1 MTTAIAEYS
10 PTESALAELRERYA
24 GIVFDTTTTKGMAE
38 AKVARAELRKYRI
51 ALESKRVEIKAPA
64 LDRCRLIDTEAKRI
78 TAELEALEEPI
89 DETIK
94 REERRKEAD
103 KAAREQA
110 ERDRTEAR
118 NRRFDAIKGTPLRAV
133 TATVEQIEALIAET
147 EAMDF
152 SDIEA
157 QYRDAA
163 QYEARLAVLSLKAAL
178 DRRRME
184 DAEQERIK
192 QERAELE
199 RLRSEEAARR
209 AEAERIAAAE
219 RERLAEEGRR
229 SEEAARAERAAAEE
243 AARKAREDEQARIDA
258 ERAERRRQE
267 DAERAEAAE
276 KLRKEQAEAAAERKR
291 LADERAAAERRA
303 RDDAIANATL
313 LGAAADAVELLKSNG
328 FADHIVTLKLE
339 SAIRRE
345 PVAKKAA

>member
-10 PTESALAELRERYA
+10 PTESALAELRERFA
-24 GIVFDTTTTKGMAE
+24 AVVFDTATTKGMAE
-38 AKVARAELRKYRI
+38 AKAARAELRKYRV
-51 ALESKRVEIKAPA
+51 ALEAKRVEIKSPA
-64 LDRCRLIDTEAKRI
+64 LERCRLIDTEAKRI
-78 TAELEALEEPI
+78 TAELEALEDPI

-94 REERRKEAD
+94 REERRKESE

-133 TATVEQIEALIAET
+133 NATAEEIERLIAET

-152 SDIEA
+152 SDIEP

-178 DRRRME
+178 DRRRLH
-184 DAEQERIK
+184 DAEQIRIQ

-199 RLRSEEAARR
+199 RLRAEEAERR
-209 AEAERIAAAE
+209 AEADRIAAAE
-219 RERLAEEGRR
+219 RERQVE
-229 SEEAARAERAAAEE
+229 AERQVEE

-276 KLRKEQAEAAAERKR
+276 KLRREQAEAAAERKR
-291 LADERAAAERRA
+291 LADERAAAERKA

-313 LGAAADAVELLKSNG
+313 LGAAADAVDLLKSSG
-328 FADHIVTLKLE
+328 LAEHIVTLKLE
-339 SAIRRE
+339 AAIRRE